1 MCGIVGAVAERNI
14 SNILLEG
21 LKRLEY
27 RGYDSAGLTV
37 IRQIEQAGKVAYELR
52 RERQV
57 GKVQELVNAVEQN
70 PEYFEGKIG
79 IAHTRWAT
87 HGEPAQH
94 NAHPHVSGKVAVV
107 HNGIVENFEPLK
119 EELIAKGYT
128 FTSQTDTE
136 VVAHLIAD
144 AYAQTNDLFKAVELV
159 IPRLHG
165 AFALGILHVDNPE
178 QLITVRLGSPLVI
191 GVGIGENFIASDQ
204 LALLPVTNR
213 FMYLEEG
220 DIALITRDTISVF
233 ADGKPVSRP
242 IKELDAEQHN
252 ASKGEFKH
260 YMLKEIYEQPDAVAR
275 TVEMGVNYQGF
286 KADFFTRH
294 EPLLSKVRHIQVLA
308 SGTSYHAGLVA
319 KYWFE
324 GLTKLPCS
332 VEVASEYRYR
342 VPVVVDNTLM
352 VCISQSGETADTLS
366 ALRDIQ
372 RRSKAGEVNGFS
384 SLALCNVATSSLV
397 RETDMFLPTLAGV
410 EIGVASTKAFTTQL
424 AALMLLVLKIGR
436 VQSRI
441 DDATFTTIVTE
452 LHNLSGQLY
461 SCLSLDSAIAE
472 LSNKFEDKKS
482 TLFLGRGL
490 QFPIA
495 LEGALKLKEISYI
508 HAEGYAAGELKH
520 GPLALV
526 DKDMPIVVLAPK
538 DSMLDKL
545 RANMQEVHARHGELF
560 VFAGENTQIESDER
574 QHVIQVPDVHELLAP
589 IVYSVPVQLLSYHV
603 AVMRGT
609 DVDQP
614 RNLAKSVTV
623 E

>member
-14 SNILLEG
+14 ANILLEG

-37 IRQIEQAGKVAYELR
+37 IRNGELH

-57 GKVQELVNAVEQN
+57 GKVQALVDAVAIN
-70 PEYFEGKIG
+70 PEFFDGHIG

-87 HGEPAQH
+87 HGEPAQR
-94 NAHPHVSGKVAVV
+94 NAHPHVSGKIAVV
-107 HNGIVENFEPLK
+107 HNGIVENYAELK
-119 EELIAKGYT
+119 DVLIAKGYE

-136 VVAHLIAD
+136 VVAHLI
-144 AYAQTNDLFKAVELV
+144 NDLYQSTPDLLEAVRAV
-159 IPRLHG
+159 IPMLHG
-165 AFALGILHVDNPE
+165 AFALGIVHVDSPE
-178 QLITVRLGSPLVI
+178 ELITVRLGSPLVI

-220 DIALITRDTISVF
+220 DIAKLTRNSITVYANGIE
-233 ADGKPVSRP
+233 VSRK
-242 IKELDAEQHN
+242 IHEIDAEQHN
-252 ASKGEFKH
+252 ADKGEFRH

-275 TVEMGVNYQGF
+275 TLEMAIDNNETT
-286 KADFFTRH
+286 KLRDDFLQRH
-294 EPLLSKVRHIQVLA
+294 NVKLAGVRHIQVIA
-308 SGTSYHAGLVA
+308 CGTSYHAGMVA

-324 GLTKLPCS
+324 NLTRLPCS
-332 VEVASEYRYR
+332 VEVASEFRYR
-342 VPVVVDNTLM
+342 NPVVVDNSL
-352 VCISQSGETADTLS
+352 VICISQSGETADTLS
-366 ALRDIQ
+366 ALRDTQ
-372 RRSKAGEVNGFS
+372 KQNPAGLV
-384 SLALCNVATSSLV
+384 SLALCNVPTSSLV
-397 RETDMFLPTLAGV
+397 RETDIFLPTLAGP

-424 AALMLLVLKIGR
+424 AALMLLVIKVGVI
-436 VQSRI
+436 QARI
-441 DDATFTTIVTE
+441 DSARLTE
-452 LHNLSGQLY
+452 LLGELQQLPGQLY
-461 SCLSLDSAIAE
+461 TSLSLDNDIKAMSE
-472 LSNKFEDKKS
+472 SFEDKKS
-482 TLFLGRGL
+482 CLFLGRGL

-538 DSMLDKL
+538 DSMFDKL
-545 RANMQEVHARHGELF
+545 KANMQEVHARHGELF
-560 VFAGENTQIESDER
+560 VFASESSKMVAEDR
-574 QHVIQVPDVHELLAP
+574 MHVVYVPDVCETLAP

>member
-14 SNILLEG
+14 ANILLEG

-37 IRQIEQAGKVAYELR
+37 IRDGELH

-57 GKVQELVNAVEQN
+57 GKVQALVDAVAVN
-70 PEYFEGKIG
+70 PEFFDGHIG

-87 HGEPAQH
+87 HGEPAQR
-94 NAHPHVSGKVAVV
+94 NAHPHVSGKIAVV
-107 HNGIVENFEPLK
+107 HNGIVENYAELK
-119 EELIAKGYT
+119 EDLIAKGYV

-136 VVAHLIAD
+136 VVAHLIND
-144 AYAQTNDLFKAVELV
+144 IYKQTPDLLAAVRAV
-159 IPRLHG
+159 IPLLHG
-165 AFALGILHVDNPE
+165 AFALGVVHVDCPE
-178 QLITVRLGSPLVI
+178 ELITVRLGSPLVI

-220 DIALITRDTISVF
+220 DIAKLTRNSIQVY
-233 ADGKPVSRP
+233 ADGVEVKRQ
-242 IKELDAEQHN
+242 IHEIDAAQHN
-252 ASKGEFKH
+252 ADKGEFKH
-260 YMLKEIYEQPDAVAR
+260 YMLKEIYEQPDAVRR
-275 TVEMGVNYQGF
+275 TIEMAVDNGQTS
-286 KADFFTRH
+286 ALREDFLQRH
-294 EPLLSKVRHIQVLA
+294 EAQLLGIKHVQVIA
-308 SGTSYHAGLVA
+308 CGTSYHSGLVA

-324 GLTKLPCS
+324 SLIRVPCS
-332 VEVASEYRYR
+332 VEVASEFRYR
-342 VPVVVDNTLM
+342 NPVVIDNSL
-352 VCISQSGETADTLS
+352 VICISQSGETADTLS

-372 RRSKAGEVNGFS
+372 KQMPLGLV
-384 SLALCNVATSSLV
+384 SLALCNVPTSSLV
-397 RETDMFLPTLAGV
+397 RETDIFLPTLAGP

-424 AALMLLVLKIGR
+424 AALMLLVLKVG
-436 VQSRI
+436 
-441 DDATFTTIVTE
+441 VTQQRMTNE
-452 LHNLSGQLY
+452 NLSTLLGELQQLPGQLHA
-461 SCLSLDSAIAE
+461 SLRLDAPIKDMSE
-472 LSNKFEDKKS
+472 HFEYKKS
-482 TLFLGRGL
+482 CLFLGRGL

-538 DSMLDKL
+538 DSMFEKL
-545 RANMQEVHARHGELF
+545 KANMQEVHARHGELF
-560 VFAGENTQIESDER
+560 VFASESSQMVAEDR
-574 QHVIQVPDVHELLAP
+574 LHVVYVPDVCETLAP